1 MARVPESASYRAL
14 VTGRAPLDLDVRTV
28 VTRDSAKGE
37 QRLLPLTL
45 IVLVL
50 AFGALVAA
58 ALPLIVGVL
67 AIAVS
72 LAIIGVI
79 ARYTPMSVFVLNM
92 TTMIGLGVGIDY
104 SLLIVTRFREE
115 LARGVRRQ
123 IAAANT
129 LATAGRAVI
138 TSGLTVV
145 VGFGALLLTPLIETR
160 SVGIGGL
167 IVVAVA
173 VLLSITL
180 LPALLAI
187 LGREIDRPRW
197 LARRLTWYHAPQ
209 VWEKWARTLEPAPD
223 RGHCCTAAP

>member
-1 MARVPESASYRAL
+1 M
-14 VTGRAPLDLDVRTV
+14 
-28 VTRDSAKGE
+28 TRDSAEGE
-37 QRLLPLTL
+37 KRLLPLTL
-45 IVLVL
+45 IILVL

-72 LAIIGVI
+72 LAIIGVV

-104 SLLIVTRFREE
+104 SLLVVTRFREE
-115 LARGVRRQ
+115 LARGVRRRDGRGQ
-123 IAAANT
+123 HAARPP
-129 LATAGRAVI
+129 GRAVI

-180 LPALLAI
+180 LPALLADP
-187 LGREIDRPRW
+187 RPRDRPA
-197 LARRLTWYHAPQ
+197 ARGWRAGSPGTTRRRSGRSGP
-209 VWEKWARTLEPAPD
+209 AR
-223 RGHCCTAAP
+223 